1 MIRRPPRSTL
11 FPYTTLFR
19 STNLINQL
27 RQANDLSALETL
39 LAGIFGGA
47 ATGGSTSISSLIP
60 PLVAVGGGRSTFLLT
75 LPAAAADFSEALSL
89 VQSGRQVLLRAQDGK
104 PATFFVGERFPVTLS
119 LLSGSLGS
127 PTFTP
132 NPGGARSEERRVG
145 KECRSRWSPYH

>member
-60 PLVAVGGGRSTFLLT
+60 PLVAVGGDRKSTRLNSSHGYISYAVFCLKKKKHADKGRMDHHL
-75 LPAAAADFSEALSL
+75 
-89 VQSGRQVLLRAQDGK
+89 
-104 PATFFVGERFPVTLS
+104 
-119 LLSGSLGS
+119 
-127 PTFTP
+127 
-132 NPGGARSEERRVG
+132 
-145 KECRSRWSPYH
+145 